1 MRPLFYLIIAT
12 LLLPVITHAQEPTP
26 LSLEDALNYAVKHNA
41 DVKNARL
48 DVQIQKAKNAQ
59 ITSAAYPHVGTKLD
73 VTSFRNPLETYLPSS
88 FLTNGLP
95 DSVVKKMALPE
106 FVPASFAPS
115 TSSTLSL
122 TANQLLFDGSV
133 LVALQAKKSVM
144 RLFEQTAMVTE
155 EGVRLNVQ
163 KAYYGLVIA
172 QKQFNTLKGSL
183 TLTRKM
189 VRDQEIMKENGF
201 VEKID
206 MDRSYV
212 QLNNF
217 QTDSIKIA
225 NLLEVSEQMLKF
237 QMGMDIST
245 PIVLTDTSLTQQ
257 LNETISLLGDNLSYN
272 NRTEYSLLQT
282 QMKLMNYDLKRYRFA
297 VLPTIAAFYNTGY
310 NYGTD
315 TLGDIISKSREYS
328 RSTLFG
334 LSINLSLFSGGLQAA
349 HIKES
354 KLNIQKTQNSIGR
367 LEQAIDFQT
376 ETAKTTLRNSS
387 LTLNNQ
393 LRNKELAESV
403 LDLAQKKYKAGVGS
417 NLEVT
422 VAQTELLK
430 AQSNYYQ
437 SLLDVMNAQTD
448 LQKALG
454 QLK

>member
-59 ITSAAYPHVGTKLD
+59 ITSAAYPKISAEGKVTKFIDTLQ
-73 VTSFRNPLETYLPSS
+73 S
-88 FLTNGLP
+88 
-95 DSVVKKMALPE
+95 
-106 FVPASFAPS
+106 FVPAAFIPGGKPGEFIAVPFSPLA
-115 TSSTLSL
+115 SSSASLS
-122 TANQLLFDGSV
+122 ASQLLFDGSV

-163 KAYYGLVIA
+163 KAYYSLVIA
-172 QKQFNTLKGSL
+172 QKQFQTLRSSL
-183 TLTRKM
+183 KFTRQM
-189 VRDQEIMKENGF
+189 VREQEIMKENGF

-237 QMGMDIST
+237 QMGMDIAA

-257 LNETISLLGDNLSYN
+257 LNETAGLLGENVSYN
-272 NRTEYSLLQT
+272 NRTEYGLLQT
-282 QMKLMNYDLKRYRFA
+282 QMKLMNYDLKRYRFSA
-297 VLPTIAAFYNTGY
+297 LPTLAAFGNMTY
-310 NYGTD
+310 NYSTNR
-315 TLGDIISKSREYS
+315 LEDIVGSPYVFSS
-328 RSTLFG
+328 LAG
-334 LSINLSLFSGGLQAA
+334 LQLSVPLFSGGLQAA

-354 KLNIQKTQNSIGR
+354 KLNIQKTQNSIDR

>member
-1 MRPLFYLIIAT
+1 MRRLLYSLLIAT
-12 LLLPVITHAQEPTP
+12 LLPAITHAQEPTP

-41 DVKNARL
+41 DAKNARL
-48 DVQIQKAKNAQ
+48 DVKIQKAKNAQ
-59 ITSAAYPHVGTKLD
+59 ITSAAYPHLSVKEE
-73 VTSFRNPLETYLPSS
+73 VTRFVDPLESFLPSS
-88 FLTNGLP
+88 FITAALS
-95 DSVVKKMALPE
+95 DSAKKSLNLPE
-106 FVPASFAPS
+106 FVPASFAPT

-122 TANQLLFDGSV
+122 TATQLLFDGSV

-144 RLFEQTAMVTE
+144 KLFEQTAMVTE

-172 QKQFNTLKGSL
+172 QKQFQTLKGSL
-183 TLTRKM
+183 KFTRQM
-189 VRDQEIMKENGF
+189 VREQEIMKENGF

-237 QMGMDIST
+237 QMGMDIAA

-257 LNETISLLGDNLSYN
+257 LNETTSLLSETVSYD
-272 NRTEYSLLQT
+272 NRTEFSLLQT
-282 QMKLMNYDLKRYRFA
+282 QLRLMNYDLKRYRLA
-297 VLPTIAAFYNTGY
+297 VLPTVSAFSNTGY
-310 NYGTD
+310 NYAASNLEDIAHTD
-315 TLGDIISKSREYS
+315 RYWSSSVLGL
-328 RSTLFG
+328 TV
-334 LSINLSLFSGGLQAA
+334 NMPLFSGGLQAA

-354 KLNIQKTQNSIGR
+354 KLNIQKTQNSIDR

-376 ETAKTTLRNSS
+376 ETARTTLRNNS

-422 VAQTELLK
+422 VAQTDLLK

-448 LQKALG
+448 MQKALG